1 MKNSQILII
10 LVIIILCFILGYIFY
25 YNSIDRFYSSNDT
38 YVIKEIPNFLTKEEC
53 DTIIKISTNKLFES
67 AVFEKEGDV
76 KNNNVRI
83 SKQCWLDN
91 IDDPIINNIS
101 QRIAE
106 ATKTDIKL
114 QEQMQVVKYDENG
127 FYTPHYDA
135 CDSTIYDHCDRM
147 NQNMG
152 ARYITFIMYLNDDFE
167 AGETLFPHIN
177 QKVIP
182 QMGKGVIFYNTDEK
196 GLILKK
202 SLHGGLNVKNGSKWI
217 ANKWIHYGK

>member
-1 MKNSQILII
+1 MKNTQIFII
-10 LVIIILCFILGYIFY
+10 LVIIILCVILCYIL
-25 YNSIDRFYSSNDT
+25 YNNNIAGFYSSNDT

-67 AVFEKEGDV
+67 ALFEKEGDI
-76 KNNNVRI
+76 KNNNIRI

-91 IDDPIINNIS
+91 SEDPIINNIS

-135 CDSTIYDHCDRM
+135 CDSTIYDYCDRM

-152 ARYITFIMYLNDDFE
+152 ARYITFIIYLNDDFE

-196 GLILKK
+196 GIILKK